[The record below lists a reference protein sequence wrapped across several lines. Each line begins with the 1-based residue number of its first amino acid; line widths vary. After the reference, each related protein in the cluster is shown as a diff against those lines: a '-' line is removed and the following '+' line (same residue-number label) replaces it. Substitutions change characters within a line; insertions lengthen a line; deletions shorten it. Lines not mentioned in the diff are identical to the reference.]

1 MSNACNKKESKMAI
15 NVDNLSYAQAREYYM
30 SYLSGNDDTGIGE
43 RVKNSTKWNGCIGDW
58 NHEYESDNTDYDID
72 NKNLKSG
79 AAGTSLGLGAG
90 SAATSLVG
98 GFLGSG
104 STNGSAFGGVLNA
117 KSSGGKSLFGK
128 TAENAEGKDNMG
140 SGPGSTVHAIMMA
153 VSAGLGMASMFIT
166 RAAQKKSIDDQN
178 KVIKATQKEFEYD
191 FNAKM
196 MQADEQKEYAAMQY
210 ENALAVIEENEGKAA
225 LSDAVSGALTN
236 SNQGL
241 SEVAANQSAEYRSET
256 GQELTSIADD
266 IYSHGG
272 TIPNNVNEFSK
283 KIDISDKMLP
293 YANQAVSVDKQN
305 KIAMYLSAGAGVLTT
320 LQCVMGMAV
329 SNIQWWNYLIYGAAM
344 AMAITTTVMSYL
356 EAKKATEAQTKAEQF
371 AVNSEALGVQARAAT
386 DEAKSKQSEYDFF
399 AQDVSALSQSYGGTG
414 GEVQTTSGLA

>member
-1 MSNACNKKESKMAI
+1 MAI
-15 NVDNLSYAQAREYYM
+15 NVDNLTYDQARDYYLN
-30 SYLSGNDDTGIGE
+30 YLNGTDSTGIGAQVAQSS
-43 RVKNSTKWNGCIGDW
+43 RWNGFLSDW
-58 NHEYESDNTDYDID
+58 EQDSTDYDID
-72 NKNLKSG
+72 QKNLHSG

-98 GFLGSG
+98 GVLGSG
-104 STNGSAFGGVLNA
+104 SKNGSFFGGIA
-117 KSSGGKSLFGK
+117 KAKDTGGKSLFGK
-128 TAENAEGKDNMG
+128 KSGLEKGADGKLTKGKDGDNMG

-153 VSAGLGMASMFIT
+153 VSAGLGLASMLIT
-166 RAAQKKSIDDQN
+166 KSFQKKSIDDQN
-178 KVIKATQKEFEYD
+178 KVISKTQKEFEYD

-196 MQADEQKEYAAMQY
+196 MQADQQKEYAAMQY

-225 LSDAVSGALTN
+225 LSDAVSGALVN

-256 GQELTSIADD
+256 GQELTNIADD

-272 TIPNNVNEFSK
+272 TIPNNVTEFSK
-283 KIDISDKMLP
+283 KINISDQMTP

-305 KIAMYLSAGAGVLTT
+305 KIAMYLSAGGAVLTT

-329 SNIQWWNYLIYGAAM
+329 SNIQWWNYIIYAGAL
-344 AMAITTTVMSYL
+344 AMAITTGVMSAI

-371 AVNSEALGVQARAAT
+371 AVNSEALGVQARVAT
-386 DEAKSKQSEYDFF
+386 EEAKSKQTEYDFF
-399 AQDVSALSQSYGGTG
+399 AQDVSELSQAYGGTG
-414 GEVQTTSGLA
+414 GEVQVGNGLA